1 MAVVKGSKQQRM
13 IVVPYRPW
21 LKSIV
26 VLVLLAVG
34 AAAVYGSYWLGQ
46 HENHSL
52 QEEAI
57 AERDHLRVELA
68 STSAEADRLRQEVV
82 NFRLGAEVDRKASE
96 GVRNEVLELKS
107 EIAALQEDISFY
119 RGLMS
124 PTDNARGLTIGSLNV
139 ISTGASRQYEYKLVV
154 QQLATKHELLS
165 GSLQFTIVGRQG
177 EELVTLPLK
186 DVSDN
191 VSSKNI
197 KLRFKYFQTIEGRI
211 SLPASFEPERI
222 ELVAKSTGREPVVVE
237 KKFGWLVQ
245 ES

>member
-1 MAVVKGSKQQRM
+1 MAVVKGSKQPRM

-21 LKSIV
+21 RRITLTLLLLIV
-26 VLVLLAVG
+26 G
-34 AAAVYGSYWLGQ
+34 CAAVYGSYWYGQ
-46 HENHSL
+46 QQNHSL
-52 QEEAI
+52 QEEVI
-57 AERDHLRVELA
+57 AERDRLKVELVA
-68 STSAEADRLRQEVV
+68 STDEADRLRQEVV
-82 NFRLGAEVDRKASE
+82 NLKLGAQVDRKASE
-96 GVRNEVLELKS
+96 GVRGEVLELKS

-124 PTDNARGLTIGSLNV
+124 PSDNERGLTIGSLNV
-139 ISTGASRQYEYKLVV
+139 ISTGAPRQYEYKLVV
-154 QQLATKHELLS
+154 QQLATKHSLLN
-165 GSLQFTIVGRQG
+165 GSLQFNIVGRQG
-177 EELVTLPLK
+177 EQLVTLPLS

-191 VSSKNI
+191 VGSKNI

-211 SLPASFEPERI
+211 SLPTNFEPERI